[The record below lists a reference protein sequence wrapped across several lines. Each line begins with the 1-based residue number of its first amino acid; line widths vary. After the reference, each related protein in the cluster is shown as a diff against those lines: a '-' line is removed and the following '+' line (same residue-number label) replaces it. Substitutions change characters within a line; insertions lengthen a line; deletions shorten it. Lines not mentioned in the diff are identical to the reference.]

1 MVQLKTEGLPVDSPG
16 TSQVFLFSKT
26 LSSGPVLETSR
37 LPYPSCPDLIED
49 DPYIFAEAFPGMPI
63 GQAFVDAALN
73 RMPHEGFTVF
83 LFRPDCPPRTDARAV
98 ADKFMQDAGS
108 ILEQMIQ
115 PLCAVWGRLDAFTLG
130 CALPESDLSA
140 CRDFANAFQ
149 EKLLERRKNTIYIGL
164 ATYPLAEFKR
174 NDTVDYAW
182 KSLIHATMLGP
193 GSVVALDA
201 VSLNISGD
209 NLYQDGNI
217 AAAIEEYQNALM
229 LDPLDS
235 NVHNSL
241 GVCYG
246 MQGRYE
252 EAASE
257 FDFVLRLNPDEIM
270 ALYNRAVIFHLA
282 GDTDLSRSFV
292 EKALARNDDIFEII
306 LLAGK
311 IYLENGEL
319 ANALSFLE
327 KAVSSR
333 PKSVMALRH
342 LGACLTSLER
352 LKDAVAAYSRAVR
365 INPND
370 AESLS
375 QLGIL
380 YDRIGENPE
389 IARLFC
395 RQSVAIAPENEIY
408 RQRLSLLEERV

>member
-1 MVQLKTEGLPVDSPG
+1 
-16 TSQVFLFSKT
+16 
-26 LSSGPVLETSR
+26 
-37 LPYPSCPDLIED
+37 
-49 DPYIFAEAFPGMPI
+49 
-63 GQAFVDAALN
+63 
-73 RMPHEGFTVF
+73 
-83 LFRPDCPPRTDARAV
+83 
-98 ADKFMQDAGS
+98 
-108 ILEQMIQ
+108 
-115 PLCAVWGRLDAFTLG
+115 
-130 CALPESDLSA
+130 
-140 CRDFANAFQ
+140 
-149 EKLLERRKNTIYIGL
+149 
-164 ATYPLAEFKR
+164 
-174 NDTVDYAW
+174 
-182 KSLIHATMLGP
+182 
-193 GSVVALDA
+193 
-201 VSLNISGD
+201 
-209 NLYQDGNI
+209 
-217 AAAIEEYQNALM
+217 M

>member
-1 MVQLKTEGLPVDSPG
+1 
-16 TSQVFLFSKT
+16 
-26 LSSGPVLETSR
+26 
-37 LPYPSCPDLIED
+37 
-49 DPYIFAEAFPGMPI
+49 
-63 GQAFVDAALN
+63 
-73 RMPHEGFTVF
+73 
-83 LFRPDCPPRTDARAV
+83 
-98 ADKFMQDAGS
+98 
-108 ILEQMIQ
+108 
-115 PLCAVWGRLDAFTLG
+115 
-130 CALPESDLSA
+130 LSA

-149 EKLLERRKNTIYIGL
+149 EKLTERRKNTVYIGM
-164 ATYPLAEFKR
+164 AAYPLAEFKR
-174 NDTVDYAW
+174 EDTVDNAW
-182 KSLIHATMLGP
+182 KALNHATVLGP

-209 NLYQDGNI
+209 TLYQDGNL
-217 AAAIEEYQNALM
+217 AGAIEEYQNALM

-246 MQGRYE
+246 MQGSYE

-257 FDFVLRLNPDEIM
+257 FDFVLRLNPDEVM
-270 ALYNRAVIFHLA
+270 ALYNRAVICLLT
-282 GDTDLSRSFV
+282 GDNALSRSFV
-292 EKALARNDDIFEII
+292 EKALIGNDDIFEIL

-311 IYLENGEL
+311 LYLENGDLEK
-319 ANALSFLE
+319 AVSFLE
-327 KAVSSR
+327 KAVSAR
-333 PKSVMALRH
+333 PKSSKALRH

-352 LKDAVAAYSRAVR
+352 LRDAASVYSRAVR

-375 QLGIL
+375 ELGIL

-408 RQRLSLLEERV
+408 RQRLSLLEEHV